1 MSKTKTSKL
10 LLVYKQSLLDKMIGK
25 ITDEMIKDK
34 NKIFFDPSIGSGQ
47 IVGAIEQKLIDCG
60 NTIKDVSKRVFGLE
74 DNNYDISIA
83 KHKNYLQ
90 GTYMKGTLFNMPK
103 EMKNIFKNIKK
114 EDITAL
120 TNPPYRGGEELH
132 QRFYNRLCEAA
143 GNVITIQPATPYFN
157 KNPKP
162 RKHEAEMIENILNHK
177 TDAEIVSRNVF
188 ENATIENYLAI
199 TTTNTTQKNNTNKL
213 SSITYEDG
221 KTYNNVDIK
230 DVNISGVDPKVYSV
244 LREKFDDYVL
254 KHGSLDD
261 ITYYKLNK
269 FKKNICGLPKLRSNI
284 GTRNFFSFIPSD
296 EKLSQYY
303 TTSINEKHDYGI
315 EVKSNKQIK
324 NVYAYLKTYVARFG
338 LALLKINPNNHTGR
352 FFRKVPLVDFNKK
365 WSDEML
371 KKELKL
377 TNSEMKFIIKLLG
390 NYHG

>member
-10 LLVYKQSLLDKMIGK
+10 LLVYKQSLLDKMLGK

-34 NKIFFDPSIGSGQ
+34 NKVFFDPSIGSGQ

-60 NTIKDVSKRVFGLE
+60 LKIKEISKRVFGLE

-90 GTYMKGTLFNMPK
+90 GTYMKGTLFKMPT
-103 EMKNIFKNIKK
+103 EMKHIFKNIKK
-114 EDITAL
+114 EDITIF

-132 QRFYNRLCEAA
+132 QRFYNRSCEVA
-143 GNVITIQPATPYFN
+143 GYVNMIQPATPYIN
-157 KNPKP
+157 KNKP
-162 RKHEAEMIENILNHK
+162 RKNEAEMIKNILNHK
-177 TDAEIVSRNVF
+177 TDAEIVSRDVF

-199 TTTNTTQKNNTNKL
+199 TSTNTMQKNNTDKL

-221 KTYNNVDIK
+221 KTYNNVDMK
-230 DVNISGVDPKVYSV
+230 DVNISGIDPKVYSV

-261 ITYYKLNK
+261 ITYFKLNK

-303 TTSINEKHDYGI
+303 TTNINEKHDYGI

-377 TNSEMKFIIKLLG
+377 TNSEMKFIMKLLG

>member
-10 LLVYKQSLLDKMIGK
+10 LLKYKNNLVDKMLSRIP
-25 ITDEMIKDK
+25 ENVFKDK
-34 NKIFFDPSIGSGQ
+34 SKVFFDPSIGSGQ
-47 IVGAIEQKLIDCG
+47 IIGAVEQKLIDYG

-74 DNNYDISIA
+74 DNNYDLNIA

-90 GTYMKGTLFNMPK
+90 GEYMKGTLFNMPK
-103 EMKNIFKNIKK
+103 DMKNKFKEIDPKNI
-114 EDITAL
+114 IAL
-120 TNPPYRGGEELH
+120 TNPPYGGSKELH
-132 QRFYNRLCEAA
+132 QRFYNELCNKV
-143 GNVITIQPATPYFN
+143 GLVVIIQPATPYIN
-157 KNPKP
+157 KNKS
-162 RKHEAEMIENILNHK
+162 RKHEAEMIDNILKYK
-177 TDAEIVSRNVF
+177 TDVEIVSRDVF
-188 ENATIENYLAI
+188 ENATIENFLAI
-199 TTTNTTQKNNTNKL
+199 TTTNTTQKNKTNKL

-221 KTYNNVDIK
+221 KKYNSVDMK

-244 LREKFDDYVL
+244 LRKKFDDYVL

-377 TNSEMKFIIKLLG
+377 TNSEMKFIMKLLG

>member
-10 LLVYKQSLLDKMIGK
+10 LLKYKNNLVEK
-25 ITDEMIKDK
+25 ILSRIPEKDFKDK
-34 NKIFFDPSIGSGQ
+34 SKVFFDPSIGSGQ
-47 IVGAIEQKLIDCG
+47 LVSAIEQKLIDCG

-74 DNNYDISIA
+74 DNNYDLNIA
-83 KHKNYLQ
+83 KHKNYLV
-90 GTYMKGTLFNMPK
+90 GKYMKSTLFNMSK
-103 EMKNIFKNIKK
+103 ETKNTLKDIDPKNIIM
-114 EDITAL
+114 T
-120 TNPPYRGGEELH
+120 TNPPYGGSKELH
-132 QRFYNRLCEAA
+132 QRFYNEMCKMA
-143 GNVITIQPATPYFN
+143 GLVVTIQPATPYIN
-157 KNPKP
+157 KNKP
-162 RKHEAEMIENILNHK
+162 RKHEAEMIDNILKYK
-177 TDAEIVSRNVF
+177 TDVEIVSRDVF

-377 TNSEMKFIIKLLG
+377 TNSEMKFIMKLLG

>member
-10 LLVYKQSLLDKMIGK
+10 LLKYKNNLVDKMLSRIP
-25 ITDEMIKDK
+25 ENVFKDK
-34 NKIFFDPSIGSGQ
+34 SKVFFDPSIGSGQ
-47 IVGAIEQKLIDCG
+47 IIGAVEQKLIDYG

-74 DNNYDISIA
+74 DNNYDLNIA

-90 GTYMKGTLFNMPK
+90 GEYMKGTLFNMPK
-103 EMKNIFKNIKK
+103 DMKNKFKEIDPKNI
-114 EDITAL
+114 IAL
-120 TNPPYRGGEELH
+120 TNPPYGGSKELH
-132 QRFYNRLCEAA
+132 QRFYNELCNKV
-143 GNVITIQPATPYFN
+143 GLVVIIQPATPYIN
-157 KNPKP
+157 KNKS
-162 RKHEAEMIENILNHK
+162 RKHEAEMIDNILKYK
-177 TDAEIVSRNVF
+177 TDVEIVSRDVF
-188 ENATIENYLAI
+188 ENATIENFLAI
-199 TTTNTTQKNNTNKL
+199 TTTNTTQKNKTNKL

-221 KTYNNVDIK
+221 KKYNSVDMK

-244 LREKFDDYVL
+244 LRKKFDDYVL

-324 NVYAYLKTYVARFG
+324 NVYAYLKTYIARFG

-377 TNSEMKFIIKLLG
+377 TNSEMKFIMKLLG

>member
-1 MSKTKTSKL
+1 M
-10 LLVYKQSLLDKMIGK
+10 
-25 ITDEMIKDK
+25 
-34 NKIFFDPSIGSGQ
+34 
-47 IVGAIEQKLIDCG
+47 
-60 NTIKDVSKRVFGLE
+60 
-74 DNNYDISIA
+74 
-83 KHKNYLQ
+83 
-90 GTYMKGTLFNMPK
+90 
-103 EMKNIFKNIKK
+103 
-114 EDITAL
+114 
-120 TNPPYRGGEELH
+120 
-132 QRFYNRLCEAA
+132 
-143 GNVITIQPATPYFN
+143 
-157 KNPKP
+157 
-162 RKHEAEMIENILNHK
+162 
-177 TDAEIVSRNVF
+177 
-188 ENATIENYLAI
+188 
-199 TTTNTTQKNNTNKL
+199 
-213 SSITYEDG
+213 
-221 KTYNNVDIK
+221 K

-244 LREKFDDYVL
+244 LRKKFDDYVL

-377 TNSEMKFIIKLLG
+377 TNSEMKFIMKLLG

>member
-25 ITDEMIKDK
+25 ITNEMIKDK

-60 NTIKDVSKRVFGLE
+60 NTIKDISKRVFGLE
-74 DNNYDISIA
+74 DNNYDLNIA

-90 GTYMKGTLFNMPK
+90 GTYMKGTLFHMPT
-103 EMKNIFKNIKK
+103 EMKHIFKNIKK
-114 EDITAL
+114 EDITSL

-132 QRFYNRLCEAA
+132 QRFFNRLCEIS

-162 RKHEAEMIENILNHK
+162 RKHEAEMIDNILNHK

-199 TTTNTTQKNNTNKL
+199 TSTNTMQKNNTNKL

-221 KTYNNVDIK
+221 NKYDSVDMK
-230 DVNISGVDPKVYSV
+230 DVNVLGIGPKTISV
-244 LREKFDDYVL
+244 LREKFDNYVA
-254 KHGSLDD
+254 KHGSLQD
-261 ITYYKLNK
+261 ITYYKNKK
-269 FKKNICGLPKLRSNI
+269 FKNNLCGLPKLRSNI
-284 GTRNFFSFIPSD
+284 GTRVFYSFIPYD
-296 EKLSQYY
+296 EKISKYY
-303 TTSINEKHDYGI
+303 TRSINEKHDFGI
-315 EVKSNKQIK
+315 EVKSNQQIK

-338 LALLKINPNNHTGR
+338 LALIKINHNNTGA
-352 FFRKVPLVDFNKK
+352 FKKVPLVDFNKT
-365 WSDEML
+365 WTDEML
-371 KKELKL
+371 IKELKL
-377 TNSEMKFIIKLLG
+377 TKKEVYIMKKVLG